1 MINLALLVVGMFM
14 DSAPAIML
22 VGPILAPAL
31 AKMGVDPIV
40 AGMIVCINLTI
51 GLATPPVGVCLFS
64 ATNISRVPFEKVSRA
79 ALPFLG
85 TMMFVLMLVTY
96 VPWVSLVLVNLIR

>member
-1 MINLALLVVGMFM
+1 MVGCFM

-31 AKMGVDPIV
+31 RQMGIDPV
-40 AGMIVCINLTI
+40 MAGMIVCINLTI

-64 ATNISRVPFEKVSRA
+64 ATNIGKVSFEDCSKA
-79 ALPFLG
+79 ALPFLLAVVV
-85 TMMFVLMLVTY
+85 VLMLVTY
-96 VPWVSLVLVNLIR
+96 VPDVSLVLLHLKNSVLL